1 MGVSSPD
8 GMELLIHVGV
18 DTVAM
23 NGDGFECF
31 VQEGQQV
38 KAGDKLIAFDREKI
52 AAAGH
57 PDVVVVLVTNSD
69 EYVLVAKHPGQG
81 KGDADGNGCHDD
93 VVDGVIKTE
102 QQAANMAQGAA
113 TLAVALKTKNGK
125 TKSVALPSAFSCC
138 P

>member
-1 MGVSSPD
+1 MVIPSEEIPDETFAAGVLGQGVGIQPENGVVVAPFDGEISSVTDTRHAVGISSPD
-8 GMELLIHVGV
+8 GMELLIHVGI

-57 PDVVVVLVTNSD
+57 PDVVVILVTNSD
-69 EYVLVAKHPGQG
+69 DYENLTIQTGACNVLDK
-81 KGDADGNGCHDD
+81 
-93 VVDGVIKTE
+93 VI
-102 QQAANMAQGAA
+102 Q
-113 TLAVALKTKNGK
+113 V
-125 TKSVALPSAFSCC
+125 
-138 P
+138 

>member
-1 MGVSSPD
+1 MLFRSVLGQGVGIQPENGVVVAPFDGEISSVTDTRHAVGISSPD
-8 GMELLIHVGV
+8 GMELLIHVGI

-57 PDVVVVLVTNSD
+57 PDVVVILVTNSD
-69 EYVLVAKHPGQG
+69 DYENLTIQTGACNVLDK
-81 KGDADGNGCHDD
+81 
-93 VVDGVIKTE
+93 VI
-102 QQAANMAQGAA
+102 Q
-113 TLAVALKTKNGK
+113 V
-125 TKSVALPSAFSCC
+125 
-138 P
+138 